1 MVFLSLDQ
9 SLSCTGYT
17 LWAKSPRKAEGTYK
31 LVAFGT
37 LSRPKYITDTVL
49 QIKWMKEQVVQLMEE
64 HKVTSVALE
73 GLPYGMQST
82 SVRSL
87 SALYFCLLL
96 HFEKTE
102 TLVTVVTPT
111 QAKKCAI
118 KGNASKQEVYEA
130 LPQELREQVEQKGFK
145 KTTGMYDIADAYWI
159 AANALGLC
167 EN

>member
-17 LWAKSPRKAEGTYK
+17 LWTNTPVGGYILSD
-31 LVAFGT
+31 FGT
-37 LSRPKYITDTVL
+37 LQRPKDITDTVL
-49 QIKWMKEQVVQLMEE
+49 QIKWMKEQVAQLMADN
-64 HKVTSVALE
+64 KVTSVALE

-111 QAKKCAI
+111 QAKKCAV

-130 LPQELREQVEQKGFK
+130 LPQELREQIEQKGFK

-159 AANALGLC
+159 ALAALGI
-167 EN
+167 